1 MNSST
6 LVELLQSGAQKH
18 PDRASYIFLADGEL
32 EEASISYRELDRQ
45 ARSIASS
52 LQSQRLTGE
61 RVLLLYP
68 PGLEYISAFFG
79 CIYAGVIA
87 VPLASA
93 GIGRSERWLSTF
105 RSIIHNSEPLV
116 CLTTADYRIRLEKL
130 FGSARDLKS
139 IKYLTVEELNAHSAR
154 KWRRRVLSGQ
164 TVAYLQYT
172 SGSTSDPKGVMITHD
187 NVLHNLEDISRYIW
201 HPDSVLVSWLPH
213 YHDMGLISSIF
224 IPLFWEA
231 PSYLMPPASFIQ
243 QPSRWLR
250 AVSRYRAT
258 HITAPNFAY
267 DLSVAKF
274 NSEACPGLDLSSCHV
289 ATCGAEPI
297 RYATINRFGETFAPY
312 GFRREAFCP
321 AYGMAEAT
329 LMVSQTHKL
338 EPTVVCRV
346 LAHELE
352 SNRVVDADDDRD
364 GGREIVGCGHKAASV
379 ELAVV
384 NPESR
389 MRCAPDEIGEIW
401 VTGPSIGLG
410 YWNRPDETE
419 AIFKA
424 RIVETNDGP
433 FMRTGDLGFIRD
445 GELYITGRRKDLIIL
460 HGRNH
465 YPQDL
470 ELTAEQSHTALTPG
484 GGAAFT
490 VEFEGEERLVVV
502 HEIGRRFYKSDPT
515 DIFAAIRANL
525 AEHHQVQVQTVVLI
539 KSSSIPKTSS
549 GKIQRRLCREKFLA
563 GSLEVVAEDRPESG
577 AVKPAQSEP
586 RSARRGV
593 EFSLFY
599 FSSNEAEFT
608 DDKYRLFIEG
618 AKLADQRGFTAVW
631 TPERHF
637 HAFGGLFPNPS
648 VLCSA
653 LAMVTERIRLRA
665 GSVVLPLHHPIRVAE
680 EWSVVDNLSRGRVD
694 LAFARGWNPNDF
706 ALGPENYRNS
716 AEELFSRLE
725 TVRRLWRGETITVP
739 NGAGENTEIN
749 IYPLPSQPELPVWIT
764 CSGGRERFVEA
775 GACGANVLTALL
787 FQSIEEL
794 QEKLDAYRDSRAKHG
809 YDPATGKV
817 TLMLHTFVADELGFV
832 RDKVRGPFIEYLKSS
847 VKLWSNGSK
856 SLQDLSEE
864 ERGKLLDYAFERY
877 FQMSALF
884 GTPHSCLDKVHR
896 LKEIGVDEIACLIDF
911 GVDVDSVLASLH
923 SLDTLRRLSQGSV
936 TEETQPAA
944 ERQRG
949 LEDLRPAPEIDPP
962 TSHPPRSTT
971 LKAKEAIKLATD
983 EAEDEEL
990 LEWIRHHL
998 LERISA
1004 SLRIN
1009 RDQIPLDKSFNS
1021 LGIDSIKAVELM
1033 DALGRDFEVAISPTV
1048 LFEVPT
1054 VVELARYL
1062 VQHCGSDI
1070 RQHLRGRSVP
1080 RLPLPVEAA
1089 TLQAAGFAA
1098 VSDGRLRCSNGSDVR
1113 PGDIAVIGLA
1123 CRFPHAANPK
1133 AFWELL
1139 RNGRDAI
1146 EEVPPDHWDW
1156 RSYYD
1161 ENPEAGNKTYSRWG
1175 GFLEGIDRFD
1185 SAFFHISPR
1194 EARLIDP
1201 QQRLFLEVSWEALES
1216 AGYAA
1221 ESLAQKN
1228 VGVFVGCSNNT
1239 YYQRIAPAL
1248 TSADH
1253 SAGIGNQ
1260 NAIIANRVSFF
1271 LNLRGPSVLIDTLCS
1286 SSLVAIHQACQSL
1299 RLGECTM
1306 ALAGG
1311 VNLLL
1316 SPEYFVAMSRMKAHS
1331 PDGRCKAFDHRANGI
1346 AFGEGAGVVLLK
1358 PLSRALEDHDH
1369 IYSVIKGS
1377 AINHGGQANGLTA
1390 PNPRAQADLI
1400 AHALEAAG
1408 VSAESISY
1416 VEAHGT
1422 GTSLGDPI
1430 EIEGLTQAFRRYTD
1444 RNQFCAIGS
1453 VKTNIGHL
1461 EPAAGISGLVK
1472 VILSMQHRQ
1481 LPPSL
1486 HFERPNPIIPF
1497 VESPFKVN
1505 TELREWISEG
1515 PRRAGVSSFGMG
1527 GANAHLVLEEAPP
1540 LRPEVSEIER
1550 PLHLIT
1556 LSARTESAL
1565 GSLAG
1570 DYVDFLADRHQI
1582 SIADIGF
1589 TANTGRARF
1598 AHRLA
1603 VVADSPAGLR
1613 EQLSAFAAGGKAP
1626 HLFKGQVMGEQRR
1639 KIAFLFTGQGSQYI
1653 DMGRRLYQTQPT
1665 FRRVIEQCDEI
1676 LRSYLDQP
1684 LLSMLYPADGAA
1696 SPLLDQ
1702 TVYTQPAL
1710 FALEYALSE
1719 LWRSWGVTPDLVIGH
1734 SVGEYVAACVAR
1746 VFTLEEGLRLI
1757 AERGRLMQP
1766 SIPAGAPAE
1775 SPARIQGEMVA
1786 IFADEER
1793 VAAAL
1798 APFADRVSIAAV
1810 NGPRNIVI
1818 SGERQAVRKVVQL
1831 LETDGIATQEL
1842 KVSQAFH
1849 SPLMNPILG
1858 RFERLASQI
1867 SFRTPRIPLISN
1879 LTGQRLGAGEV
1890 PNAGYWSRH
1899 LRETVRF
1906 GAGIKAAAEQG
1917 AEIMLELGPHPSLIG
1932 MGKRCL
1938 PDLDII
1944 WLPSLK
1950 QGQDD
1955 WHVLLGSLGELF
1967 VQGIKVD
1974 WSGFDRDYRRRRIS
1988 LPTYPFERSSH
1999 WIQPSEQAVGLQIKE
2014 SSNGANHQIRQ
2025 SIPTQE
2031 ESGPALGK
2039 IIPLIGTRTTGAKN
2053 LTRRERILWTLRD
2066 MTARLLQT
2074 DLDQVDINASFLELG
2089 ADSLVLIN
2097 AIRDIQDSFGIK
2109 VSVRRFFEDL
2119 SNIGRLAGHIDEQ
2132 LPPDAILKGLADD
2145 LPDSDSANHEPPLSL
2160 TPSHQPDLSNG
2171 VGRNLEP
2178 PALSQV
2184 KSAVA
2189 EMGHLRSNGTGAV
2202 SSVEQIISQQI
2213 ETISQL
2219 SLIMSRQL
2227 EILAHHPLTS
2237 ASQPSANGI
2246 VTEPVRAVAAAGLPQ
2261 PAKIQPQPGA
2271 TNAASGQLSP
2281 GVKSYLEEFITRY
2294 TRRTQKSKQHAQQYR
2309 RRHAG
2314 RTGGVGM
2321 RPNLKE
2327 IYYPLIA
2334 RRSEGSKIWDIDGN
2348 RYIDVAMGF
2357 GVYLFG
2363 HAAPFIKE
2371 ALEGQLE
2378 QGIQIGAESVLA
2390 GEVAELIT
2398 ELTGT
2403 ERVAFS
2409 NSGTE
2414 AVMTALRL
2422 ARTATGRTKIAL
2434 FEGSYHGHSDWS
2446 LVRRAQTP
2454 EGGVRMAP
2462 LVPGVPQVIA
2472 DEIIVL
2478 DYADRRSLETIRAY
2492 AHELAAVLVEPV
2504 QSRRPDLQPGAFL
2517 QELRT
2522 LTEQHGITLI
2532 FDEMITGFR
2541 IHLGGAQAH
2550 FGIKADLVTYGKI
2563 VGGGM
2568 PLGVIAG
2575 KSRYMDAIDGGMW
2588 NYGDDSYPEAETTFF
2603 TGTFC
2608 KHPLAMA
2615 SARAVLRHLKEKGPD
2630 LQHQLNRRTSQ
2641 MAESLNLFFK
2651 NEGAPLYIEHFSSL
2665 FTFKPSTAH
2674 KTAAA
2679 ALVMDLWRSHLIE
2692 RNIYQ
2697 WEGPTCFLS
2706 TAHTDEDIDCLIG
2719 AVKDAIKA
2727 MQRGGLIGDSSVLPP
2742 GSGKRRAAEAT
2753 KPPALDTLPPIEPV
2767 PRDQYLPLS
2776 FAQQRLWFLHQ
2787 LHPDSAVYNVF
2798 VGFRLTGALN
2808 IAAVEQSINE
2818 IIARHEILRTIFPS
2832 IDGQPRQVIIP
2843 RVALSITLVDLSGC
2857 DEPTSQ
2863 AKIPELAGEMSSQPF
2878 DLTHGPLL
2886 RVVLLKLGEQEHI
2899 ALLTVHHIISD
2910 GWSMGIVFNELAA
2923 VYESFIGGGTSRLAP
2938 MAIGYADFAHWQR
2951 TWLTEEAL
2959 SDQLAYWK
2967 RHLAMATP
2975 QLDLPTDRPRPA
2987 VASHRGGTVRFALSR
3002 QLCESL
3008 KALSKRKGVTLYMAI
3023 LSAFK
3028 SLLYRY
3034 TNQTDLIVG
3043 CPVNNRNQA
3052 DVEGLI
3058 GFFINTLALRT
3069 HLSGNTTFNELLGR
3083 VRESALGGY
3092 TNQDLPFERLVEE
3105 LRPQRDA
3112 DRQPLFQVVF
3122 MLEKAQEEVDIAGL
3136 KLSQMWFDAR
3146 TAKFDLTMSVEES
3159 PNELVCLLEYSS
3171 DLFDSSTIKRMANH
3185 FQTLLESIVAH
3196 PERRLAELQILTD
3209 DEEHQVIHK
3218 WNAAPVE
3225 PGPGRCVH
3233 ELFEDQAAGTPEA
3246 VAIVCGGEQLTY
3258 SELNCRANRL
3268 AHYLRRLGV
3277 GPEITVAVYME
3288 RSLEMIVALLGVM
3301 KAGGAYLPLDPEY
3314 PKSRLMFMLA
3324 DSGSR
3329 VLLTQERLRESLPP
3343 GAAHILCVDSA
3354 WQSISRESEA
3364 LPAKSAWDA
3373 TENNLC
3379 YIIYTSGSTGDPKG
3393 VMINHGNVVRL
3404 FKATERSFGFNRND
3418 VWTLLHSYAFDFS
3431 VWEYLGALLY
3441 GGRLVIVP
3449 YWQSRSSRAF
3459 YQLLNSENVT
3469 VLNQTPSFFRH
3480 VIDEDRVQ
3488 DGPGCRSLR
3497 VVIFGG
3503 EALDFNSLRPW
3514 IERYGDRRPELVN
3527 MYGITETTVHVT
3539 YRPVKRADWE
3549 TGVSSIGAPL
3559 EDLQVYVLDEEMNP
3573 VPIGIK
3579 GEMYVGGAGV
3589 ARQYLGQ
3596 RELTGE
3602 RFVPDPFSRDAGR
3615 RLYRSGDLARR
3626 RDNGE
3631 LEYCGRKDQQVK
3643 VRGFRIELEEI
3654 KSALMR
3660 HSAVRDAAVMAR
3672 EDEPGDKRLVAYMVA
3687 GDRTEITSRE
3697 LRAYLQERLP
3707 EYMVPAA
3714 FVWLE
3719 RLPLTANGKIDR
3731 RALPKPEQTG
3741 TEREYESPGSAVEEI
3756 LAGIFADVLKVEQ
3769 VGREESFFELG
3780 GHSLMATQ
3788 VISRVNAVFELDL
3801 PLKTVFESPTVEG
3814 VAEQVERALGER
3826 RKPRTSE
3833 IRRAERTGRLP
3844 LSYAQQ
3850 RLWFLD
3856 QLDPGNAAYNM
3867 TGAVRLAGPLDVM
3880 ALQRSLSEIV
3890 RRHEVLRTSFVSE
3903 DGEPR
3908 QVISEKWELDLP
3920 VKNLYYLPE
3929 EERMKSARSI
3939 AGQEAQRGF
3948 DLSRGPLLRAELLRV
3963 GAQEHLLVV
3972 NMHHIVSDG
3981 WSIDVLLRELAA
3993 LYEAYSRGGESPLE
4007 ELELQYADFAVWQRE
4022 WLQGDVLEEQLRY
4035 WREQLYGLETLNL
4048 PTDCSRPAVASFR
4061 GSTVP
4066 ISISAEV
4073 ASRLA
4078 ELSRQEGVTIFM
4090 TLLAAL
4096 KVLLN
4101 QYTGQ
4106 EDLAVGT
4113 NIANRNRAEL
4123 EGIIGFFVNNLVL
4136 RTDLSGDPTFR
4147 ELLSRVRRV
4156 SLNAYA
4162 YQDLPFE
4169 KLVEALQSE
4178 RDLSQTPL
4186 FQIALVWQDLSAAPW
4201 ESAGLSFEIMEID
4214 SRVSKFDLTF
4224 FIGETDQGL
4233 TGSIEYNLDLF
4244 DAATIEEMR
4253 DRFQTLLAAVA
4264 DAPGSPISSYS
4275 RALQGQHNELISD
4288 FIQSLDAL

>member
-1 MNSST
+1 MNPST
-6 LVELLQSGAQKH
+6 LVELLQSRALNQ

-32 EEASISYRELDRQ
+32 EEASIGYRELDRQ

-52 LQSQRLTGE
+52 LQSLRLTVTGE

-68 PGLEYISAFFG
+68 PGLEYISALFG
-79 CIYAGVIA
+79 CLYAGVIA

-93 GIGRSERWLSTF
+93 GTGRSERWLSIF
-105 RSIIHNSEPLV
+105 RSVIHNSEPLA
-116 CLTTADYRIRLEKL
+116 CLTTADYKIKLEKM
-130 FGSARDLKS
+130 FGSAPDLKS
-139 IKYLTVEELNAHSAR
+139 IKYLTAEELNAHSAR
-154 KWRRRVLSGQ
+154 EWRPQALNGQ
-164 TVAYLQYT
+164 TIAYLQYT
-172 SGSTSDPKGVMITHD
+172 SGSTSDPRGVIITHD
-187 NVLHNLEDISRYIW
+187 NVLHNIEDITRYVG
-201 HPDSVLVSWLPH
+201 HPDSILVSWLPH
-213 YHDMGLISSIF
+213 YHDMGLISGIF
-224 IPLFWEA
+224 VPMFWEA

-250 AVSRYRAT
+250 AISRYRAT

-267 DLSVAKF
+267 DFSVAKF
-274 NSEACPGLDLSSCHV
+274 NPETCPGLDLSSCQV
-289 ATCGAEPI
+289 ATSGAEPI
-297 RYATINRFGETFAPY
+297 RYATIDRFCETFAPY
-312 GFRREAFCP
+312 RFKREAFCP
-321 AYGMAEAT
+321 SYGLAEAT

-338 EPTVVCRV
+338 KHTIVCRV
-346 LAHELE
+346 LARELK
-352 SNRVVDADDDRD
+352 SNRVIETDDDRD
-364 GGREIVGCGHKAASV
+364 GVREIVGCGHQAASV

-401 VTGPSIGLG
+401 VAGPSIAPG
-410 YWNRPDETE
+410 YWNQPDETE

-424 RIVETNDGP
+424 RIADTDEGP

-445 GELYITGRRKDLIIL
+445 GELYITGRHKDLIIL

-470 ELTAEQSHTALTPG
+470 ELTAEQSQAALTPA

-502 HEIGRRFYKSDPT
+502 HEIGRRFYTSDHK

-525 AEHHQVQVQTVVLI
+525 AEHHQAQVHTVVLI
-539 KSSSIPKTSS
+539 KSGSIPKTSS
-549 GKIQRRLCREKFLA
+549 GKIQRRLCREKFL
-563 GSLEVVAEDRPESG
+563 GGNLEVIAENRPESG
-577 AVKPAQSEP
+577 AVKPAPGSRP
-586 RSARRGV
+586 RHSAPLKANV
-593 EFSLFY
+593 
-599 FSSNEAEFT
+599 AM
-608 DDKYRLFIEG
+608 RL
-618 AKLADQRGFTAVW
+618 A
-631 TPERHF
+631 
-637 HAFGGLFPNPS
+637 
-648 VLCSA
+648 
-653 LAMVTERIRLRA
+653 
-665 GSVVLPLHHPIRVAE
+665 
-680 EWSVVDNLSRGRVD
+680 
-694 LAFARGWNPNDF
+694 ND
-706 ALGPENYRNS
+706 
-716 AEELFSRLE
+716 
-725 TVRRLWRGETITVP
+725 
-739 NGAGENTEIN
+739 
-749 IYPLPSQPELPVWIT
+749 
-764 CSGGRERFVEA
+764 EA
-775 GACGANVLTALL
+775 G
-787 FQSIEEL
+787 
-794 QEKLDAYRDSRAKHG
+794 
-809 YDPATGKV
+809 
-817 TLMLHTFVADELGFV
+817 
-832 RDKVRGPFIEYLKSS
+832 
-847 VKLWSNGSK
+847 
-856 SLQDLSEE
+856 
-864 ERGKLLDYAFERY
+864 
-877 FQMSALF
+877 
-884 GTPHSCLDKVHR
+884 
-896 LKEIGVDEIACLIDF
+896 
-911 GVDVDSVLASLH
+911 
-923 SLDTLRRLSQGSV
+923 
-936 TEETQPAA
+936 
-944 ERQRG
+944 
-949 LEDLRPAPEIDPP
+949 
-962 TSHPPRSTT
+962 
-971 LKAKEAIKLATD
+971 
-983 EAEDEEL
+983 DEEL
-990 LEWIRHHL
+990 SELIRHHL
-998 LERISA
+998 LDRISA
-1004 SLRIN
+1004 SLRIS

-1021 LGIDSIKAVELM
+1021 LGVDSIKAVELM

-1048 LFEVPT
+1048 FFEAPT

-1062 VQHCGSDI
+1062 VQQCGSDI
-1070 RQHLRGRSVP
+1070 RRHLRGRSVP
-1080 RLPLPVEAA
+1080 RSPLPAEAA
-1089 TLQAAGFAA
+1089 IPPVAGFAA
-1098 VSDGRLRCSNGSDVR
+1098 VSDGRHLCSSGSYVR

-1123 CRFPHAANPK
+1123 CRFPQAANPK

-1146 EEVPPDHWDW
+1146 EEVPRDHWDW

-1175 GFLEGIDRFD
+1175 GFLEGIDGFD

-1194 EARLIDP
+1194 EARLTDP

-1248 TSADH
+1248 TSVDH
-1253 SAGIGNQ
+1253 GAGIGNQ

-1286 SSLVAIHQACQSL
+1286 SSLVAVHQACQSL
-1299 RLGECTM
+1299 RLGECAM

-1346 AFGEGAGVVLLK
+1346 ASGEGAGAVLLK
-1358 PLSRALEDHDH
+1358 PLSRALEDRDQ
-1369 IYSVIKGS
+1369 IYAVIKGS
-1377 AINHGGQANGLTA
+1377 AINHGGQSNGLTA

-1400 AHALEAAG
+1400 AHALDVAG

-1416 VEAHGT
+1416 IEAHGT

-1444 RNQFCAIGS
+1444 RNQFCAVGS

-1461 EPAAGISGLVK
+1461 EPAAGVSGLIK

-1486 HFERPNPIIPF
+1486 HFESPNPIIPF
-1497 VESPFKVN
+1497 AESPFKVN

-1527 GANAHLVLEEAPP
+1527 GANAHVVLEEAPTP
-1540 LRPEVSEIER
+1540 RPEVSEIER

-1570 DYVDFLADRHQI
+1570 EYVDFLADSHRI

-1589 TANTGRARF
+1589 TANTGRTRF

-1603 VVADSPAGLR
+1603 VVADSAAELR
-1613 EQLSAFAAGGKAP
+1613 EQLTAFAAGRKAP
-1626 HLFKGQVMGEQRR
+1626 HLFEGQAQGEQRR
-1639 KIAFLFTGQGSQYI
+1639 RIAFLFTGQGSQYI
-1653 DMGRRLYQTQPT
+1653 GMGRQLYQTQPT
-1665 FRRVIEQCDEI
+1665 FRRVIEQCDQI

-1684 LLSMLYPADGAA
+1684 LLSALYPANDAA
-1696 SPLLDQ
+1696 SSLLDQ
-1702 TVYTQPAL
+1702 TAYTQPAL

-1719 LWRSWGVTPDLVIGH
+1719 LWRSWGIKPDLVIGH
-1734 SVGEYVAACVAR
+1734 SVGEYVAACVAG
-1746 VFTLEEGLRLI
+1746 VFTLEDGLRLI
-1757 AERGRLMQP
+1757 AERGRLMQS
-1766 SIPAGAPAE
+1766 SISAG
-1775 SPARIQGEMVA
+1775 IQGEMVA
-1786 IFADEER
+1786 VFTNEER

-1798 APFADRVSIAAV
+1798 APFSDRVSMAAV
-1810 NGPRNIVI
+1810 NGPQNIVV
-1818 SGERQAVRKVVQL
+1818 SGERDAVRKVAQL
-1831 LETDGIATQEL
+1831 LENDGIATQEL
-1842 KVSQAFH
+1842 KVSHAFH

-1858 RFERLASQI
+1858 RFEQLASQI

-1879 LTGQRLGAGEV
+1879 LTGQRLGVGAV
-1890 PNAGYWSRH
+1890 PDAGYWSRH

-1906 GAGIKAAAEQG
+1906 GAGIKAAADQG

-1932 MGKRCL
+1932 MGKRRL
-1938 PDLDII
+1938 PDLDLA
-1944 WLPSLK
+1944 WAPSLNR
-1950 QGQDD
+1950 GQDD
-1955 WHVLLGSLGELF
+1955 WRVLLGSLGELYA
-1967 VQGIKVD
+1967 QGIKVD
-1974 WSGFDRDYRRRRIS
+1974 WSGFDQDYRRRRIS

-1999 WIQPSEQAVGLQIKE
+1999 WIQSYE
-2014 SSNGANHQIRQ
+2014 NGAGMQVREYSNVTNHQIRQ
-2025 SIPTQE
+2025 SDPKQD
-2031 ESGPALGK
+2031 ESAPALQK
-2039 IIPLIGTRTTGAKN
+2039 ITPLIETRNTKAKYS
-2053 LTRRERILWTLRD
+2053 TRRERILWTLRAL
-2066 MTARLLQT
+2066 TARLLQT
-2074 DLDQVDINASFLELG
+2074 DPEQVDINTSFLELG
-2089 ADSLVLIN
+2089 ADSLVLVN

-2109 VSVRRFFEDL
+2109 ISVRGFFEDL
-2119 SNIGRLAGHIDEQ
+2119 SNIGKLASHIDEQ
-2132 LPPDAILKGLADD
+2132 LPPDAILKGLAED
-2145 LPDSDSANHEPPLSL
+2145 LQDSDSPNHKPPLPL
-2160 TPSHQPDLSNG
+2160 TTSHRPGLSNG
-2171 VGRNLEP
+2171 QARHLD
-2178 PALSQV
+2178 PAASPQV

-2189 EMGHLRSNGTGAV
+2189 EMEHLRSNGTGAA
-2202 SSVEQIISQQI
+2202 SSVEQIISQQL

-2227 EILAHHPLTS
+2227 EVLAHHQLTP
-2237 ASQPSANGI
+2237 APQPSVHVTA
-2246 VTEPVRAVAAAGLPQ
+2246 TEPVRAITAAGPSQ
-2261 PAKIQPQPGA
+2261 PSKIQSQPVE
-2271 TNAASGQLSP
+2271 TNEASGQLGP
-2281 GVKSYLEEFITRY
+2281 RVKSYLEEFITRY
-2294 TRRTQKSKQHAQQYR
+2294 TRQTQKSKQHAQQYR
-2309 RRHAG
+2309 RRHAS

-2321 RPNLKE
+2321 RPDLKE

-2334 RRSEGSKIWDIDGN
+2334 QRSQGSKIWDIDGN
-2348 RYIDVAMGF
+2348 QYIDVAMGF
-2357 GVYLFG
+2357 GVNLFG

-2378 QGIQIGAESVLA
+2378 GGIQIGAESGLT

-2398 ELTGT
+2398 ELTGA
-2403 ERVAFS
+2403 ERVAFC

-2422 ARTATGRTKIAL
+2422 ARTGARRTKIAF

-2446 LVRRAQTP
+2446 LVRRARTP
-2454 EGGVRMAP
+2454 EGGTRMAP
-2462 LVPGVPQVIA
+2462 LVPGVPQAIA
-2472 DEIIVL
+2472 DEMIVL
-2478 DYADRRSLETIRAY
+2478 DYADGRSLEIIRAH

-2504 QSRRPDLQPGAFL
+2504 QSRRPDLQPGVFL
-2517 QELRT
+2517 RELRT
-2522 LTEQHGITLI
+2522 LTEQHGIVLI

-2541 IHLGGAQAH
+2541 IHPGGAQAY
-2550 FGIKADLVTYGKI
+2550 FGVKADLVTYGKI
-2563 VGGGM
+2563 LGGGM
-2568 PLGVIAG
+2568 PLGAIAG

-2615 SARAVLRHLKEKGPD
+2615 AARAVLRHLKETGPD
-2630 LQHQLNRRTSQ
+2630 LQLQLNRRTSR
-2641 MAESLNLFFK
+2641 MVDSLNLFFK
-2651 NEGAPLYIEHFSSL
+2651 EEDAPLYVEHFGSL
-2665 FTFKPSTAH
+2665 FIFKPSAAH
-2674 KTAAA
+2674 KTPAA

-2719 AVKDAIKA
+2719 AVKDAIKT
-2727 MQRGGLIGDSSVLPP
+2727 MQRGGLIGHSSALPTGP
-2742 GSGKRRAAEAT
+2742 GKRREAEAR
-2753 KPPALDTLPPIEPV
+2753 KRPDLGSPPPIEPA
-2767 PRDQYLPLS
+2767 PREKDLPLS
-2776 FAQQRLWFLHQ
+2776 FAQQRLWFHNQ
-2787 LHPDSAVYNVF
+2787 LHPDSPVYNIF
-2798 VGFRLTGALN
+2798 VGFRLTGSLN
-2808 IAAVEQSINE
+2808 IAALEQSINE
-2818 IIARHEILRTIFPS
+2818 IIARHEALRTIFPS
-2832 IDGQPRQVIIP
+2832 VDGKPRQIIIP
-2843 RVALSITLVDLSGC
+2843 AVALSVAIVDLSEC
-2857 DEPTSQ
+2857 DGPTRQ
-2863 AKIPELAGEMSSQPF
+2863 AKMRELAEEKSSQPF
-2878 DLTHGPLL
+2878 NLTHGPLL
-2886 RVVLLKLGEQEHI
+2886 RVVLLKLAEQEHV

-2910 GWSMGIVFNELAA
+2910 GWSMGIVFNELASL
-2923 VYESFIGGGTSRLAP
+2923 YEAFIGGGTSRLAP
-2938 MAIGYADFAHWQR
+2938 MAIGYADYAHWQR
-2951 TWLTEEAL
+2951 AWLTEEAL

-2967 RHLAMATP
+2967 RHLSMAAP
-2975 QLDLPTDRPRPA
+2975 LLELPTDRPRPA
-2987 VASHRGGTVRFALSR
+2987 VASHRGGAERFALSR

-3008 KALSKRKGVTLYMAI
+3008 KAFSKRKGVTLYMA
-3023 LSAFK
+3023 LLAAFK

-3034 TNQTDLIVG
+3034 TDQTDLAVG
-3043 CPVNNRNQA
+3043 CPINNRNQA
-3052 DVEGLI
+3052 GVEGLI
-3058 GFFINTLALRT
+3058 GFFINTLVLRT
-3069 HLSGNTTFNELLGR
+3069 DLSGNPTFNELLER

-3112 DRQPLFQVVF
+3112 GWQPLFQVVF
-3122 MLEKAQEEVDIAGL
+3122 MLEKASEEFDIAGL
-3136 KLSQMWFDAR
+3136 RLSPMWFDTR

-3159 PNELVCLLEYSS
+3159 PNELVCLLEYSR
-3171 DLFDSSTIKRMANH
+3171 DLFDSPTIRRMANH
-3185 FQTLLESIVAH
+3185 FQTLLGSIVGR

-3209 DEEHQVIHK
+3209 DEEHQVTYG

-3225 PGPGRCVH
+3225 SEAGRCVH
-3233 ELFEDQAAGTPEA
+3233 ELFEDQATWAPEA
-3246 VAIVCGGEQLTY
+3246 VAVVCGGEQLTY
-3258 SELNCRANRL
+3258 SELNSRANRL
-3268 AHYLRRLGV
+3268 GRHLRRLGV
-3277 GPEITVAVYME
+3277 GPEIIVAVYME
-3288 RSLEMIVALLGVM
+3288 RSLEMIVALLGIM

-3324 DSGSR
+3324 DAGSR

-3343 GAAHILCVDSA
+3343 GSAHILCVDSE

-3364 LPAKSAWDA
+3364 LLAKSAGGS

-3379 YIIYTSGSTGDPKG
+3379 YVIYTSGSTGDPKG
-3393 VMINHGNVVRL
+3393 AMINHGNVARL
-3404 FKATERSFGFNRND
+3404 FKTTERSFGFNRDD

-3449 YWQSRSSRAF
+3449 HWQSRSSQAF

-3488 DGPGCRSLR
+3488 DGHGCRSLR

-3503 EALDFNSLRPW
+3503 EALDFNGLRPW
-3514 IERYGDRRPELVN
+3514 VERYGDRRPELVN

-3539 YRPVKRADWE
+3539 YRPVKGADLE
-3549 TGVSSIGAPL
+3549 TSVNSIGAPL
-3559 EDLQVYVLDEEMNP
+3559 EDLQVYVLDERMNP
-3573 VPIGIK
+3573 VPIGVK

-3589 ARQYLGQ
+3589 ARQYLG
-3596 RELTGE
+3596 RAELTGE
-3602 RFVPDPFSRDAGR
+3602 RFVPDPFSREEGR

-3626 RDNGE
+3626 RNNGE

-3643 VRGFRIELEEI
+3643 VRGFRIELGEI
-3654 KSALMR
+3654 ESALMR
-3660 HSAVRDAAVMAR
+3660 HGAVKDAVVMAR
-3672 EDEPGDKRLVAYMVA
+3672 EDEPGDKRLVAYVVA
-3687 GDRTEITSRE
+3687 VDQQEMTGGE

-3707 EYMVPAA
+3707 EYMAPAA
-3714 FVWLE
+3714 FVWLD
-3719 RLPLTANGKIDR
+3719 RMPLTANGKIDR

-3741 TEREYESPGSAVEEI
+3741 RGREYESPRSAVEEI
-3756 LAGIFADVLKVEQ
+3756 LAGIFADVLKVAQ
-3769 VGREESFFELG
+3769 VGKGESFFELG

-3788 VISRVNAVFELDL
+3788 VISRVNAVFEIDL
-3801 PLKTVFESPTVEG
+3801 PLKTVFESPTAEG
-3814 VAEQVERALGER
+3814 VAEQVEMALGER

-3833 IRRAERTGRLP
+3833 IRRTERAGRLP

-3850 RLWFLD
+3850 RLWLVD
-3856 QLDPGNAAYNM
+3856 QLELGNAAYNM

-3890 RRHEVLRTSFVSE
+3890 RRHEVLRASFVSE

-3920 VKNLYYLPE
+3920 VKDLCHLPV
-3929 EERMKSARSI
+3929 EERMNSARSI
-3939 AGQEAQRGF
+3939 AGEEAQRGF

-3963 GAQEHLLVV
+3963 GAQDHVLVV

-3981 WSIDVLLRELAA
+3981 RSIGVLLRELTA
-3993 LYEAYSRGGESPLE
+3993 LYEAYSRGRESPLK

-4035 WREQLYGLETLNL
+4035 WREQLDGLETLNL
-4048 PTDCSRPAVASFR
+4048 PTDYPRPAAPSYR
-4061 GSTVP
+4061 GSVVP

-4078 ELSRQEGVTIFM
+4078 VLSRQEGVTIFM

-4106 EDLAVGT
+4106 EDLAVGV

-4156 SLNAYA
+4156 SLNAYSH
-4162 YQDLPFE
+4162 QDLPFE
-4169 KLVEALQSE
+4169 KLVEALQSQ

-4186 FQIALVWQDLSAAPW
+4186 FQTALVWQDLSAAPL

-4214 SRVSKFDLTF
+4214 SKVSKFDLTF
-4224 FIGETDQGL
+4224 FIGETDRGL
-4233 TGSIEYNLDLF
+4233 TGAIEYNLDLF

-4264 DAPGSPISSYS
+4264 GSPGSPISSYS
-4275 RALQGQHNELISD
+4275 LALQGRHDELISD
-4288 FIQSLDAL
+4288 FIQSFDTL

>member
-1 MNSST
+1 MNHST
-6 LVELLQSGAQKH
+6 LVELLRSRARKQ

-32 EEASISYRELDRQ
+32 EEDSISYRELDRR

-52 LQSQRLTGE
+52 LQSLRLTGE

-68 PGLEYISAFFG
+68 PGLEFITAFFG

-93 GIGRSERWLSTF
+93 GIGRSERWLSAF
-105 RSIIHNSEPLV
+105 RSIIHSSKPPV
-116 CLTTADYRIRLEKL
+116 CLTTADYKIRLEKL
-130 FGSARDLKS
+130 FGSAPDLKA
-139 IKYLTVEELNAHSAR
+139 IKYLTVEELSAHSAR
-154 KWRRRVLSGQ
+154 KWRPQALNGQ
-164 TVAYLQYT
+164 TIAYLQYT
-172 SGSTSDPKGVMITHD
+172 SGSTSDPKGVMITHE
-187 NVLHNLEDISRYIW
+187 NVLRNIGDISRHVG

-213 YHDMGLISSIF
+213 YHDMGLLSGIF
-224 IPLFWEA
+224 IPLSWGA

-250 AVSRYRAT
+250 AISRYRVT

-274 NSEACPGLDLSSCHV
+274 NPEDCPGLDLSSCQV
-289 ATCGAEPI
+289 AISGAEPI
-297 RYATINRFGETFAPY
+297 RYATIDRFCETFAPY
-312 GFRREAFCP
+312 GFRREVFCP
-321 AYGMAEAT
+321 SYGLAEAT
-329 LMVSQTHKL
+329 LMVSQTEKL
-338 EPTVVCRV
+338 KHTVVCRV
-346 LAHELE
+346 LARELE
-352 SNRVVDADDDRD
+352 NNRVVEADGDHD
-364 GGREIVGCGHKAASV
+364 GVREIVGCGHKAASV

-389 MRCAPDEIGEIW
+389 MRCAPDEVGEIW
-401 VTGPSIGLG
+401 VAGPSIALG

-424 RIVETNDGP
+424 RIADTDEGP

-445 GELYITGRRKDLIIL
+445 GELYITGRHKDLIIL
-460 HGRNH
+460 NGRNH

-470 ELTAEQSHTALTPG
+470 ELTAGQGHAALISA

-490 VEFEGEERLVVV
+490 VEFEGEEGLVVV
-502 HEIGRRFYKSDPT
+502 HEIGRRFYKLDPK
-515 DIFAAIRANL
+515 DIFAAIRANI
-525 AEHHQVQVQTVVLI
+525 AEHHQAQVHTAVLI
-539 KSSSIPKTSS
+539 KSGSIPKTSS
-549 GKIQRRLCREKFLA
+549 GKIQRRLCREKFLG

-577 AVKPAQSEP
+577 AVKPAQ
-586 RSARRGV
+586 
-593 EFSLFY
+593 
-599 FSSNEAEFT
+599 
-608 DDKYRLFIEG
+608 
-618 AKLADQRGFTAVW
+618 
-631 TPERHF
+631 
-637 HAFGGLFPNPS
+637 
-648 VLCSA
+648 
-653 LAMVTERIRLRA
+653 
-665 GSVVLPLHHPIRVAE
+665 
-680 EWSVVDNLSRGRVD
+680 
-694 LAFARGWNPNDF
+694 
-706 ALGPENYRNS
+706 
-716 AEELFSRLE
+716 LE
-725 TVRRLWRGETITVP
+725 
-739 NGAGENTEIN
+739 
-749 IYPLPSQPELPVWIT
+749 
-764 CSGGRERFVEA
+764 
-775 GACGANVLTALL
+775 
-787 FQSIEEL
+787 
-794 QEKLDAYRDSRAKHG
+794 
-809 YDPATGKV
+809 
-817 TLMLHTFVADELGFV
+817 
-832 RDKVRGPFIEYLKSS
+832 
-847 VKLWSNGSK
+847 
-856 SLQDLSEE
+856 
-864 ERGKLLDYAFERY
+864 
-877 FQMSALF
+877 
-884 GTPHSCLDKVHR
+884 
-896 LKEIGVDEIACLIDF
+896 
-911 GVDVDSVLASLH
+911 SLH

-936 TEETQPAA
+936 GEGAQPAT
-944 ERQRG
+944 EKLRD
-949 LEDLRPAPEIDPP
+949 LEDFRSAPAVEPPVISIDNQIAPPGSRPQHSA
-962 TSHPPRSTT
+962 S
-971 LKAKEAIKLATD
+971 LKANVAMSLADD

-990 LEWIRHHL
+990 LELIRHHL

-1004 SLRIN
+1004 SLRIS

-1021 LGIDSIKAVELM
+1021 LGVDSIKAVELM

-1048 LFEVPT
+1048 LFEAPT

-1080 RLPLPVEAA
+1080 RSPLPAEAA
-1089 TLQAAGFAA
+1089 TLPAAGFAA
-1098 VSDGRLRCSNGSDVR
+1098 VSDGRPLCSNGSYVR

-1123 CRFPHAANPK
+1123 CRFPQAANPK

-1146 EEVPPDHWDW
+1146 EEVPRDHWDW

-1175 GFLEGIDRFD
+1175 GFLEGIDGFD

-1253 SAGIGNQ
+1253 SVGVGNQ

-1286 SSLVAIHQACQSL
+1286 SSLVAVHQACQSL
-1299 RLGECTM
+1299 RLGECAM

-1346 AFGEGAGVVLLK
+1346 ASGEGAGAVLLK
-1358 PLSRALEDHDH
+1358 PLSRALEDRDQ
-1369 IYSVIKGS
+1369 IYAVIKGS

-1390 PNPRAQADLI
+1390 PNPRAQADLV
-1400 AHALEAAG
+1400 AHALDVAG

-1444 RNQFCAIGS
+1444 RNQFCAVGS

-1461 EPAAGISGLVK
+1461 EPAAGVSGLIK

-1497 VESPFKVN
+1497 AESPFKVN

-1527 GANAHLVLEEAPP
+1527 GANAHVVLEEAAAP
-1540 LRPEVSEIER
+1540 RPELSEIER

-1570 DYVDFLADRHQI
+1570 EYVDFLADNHRI

-1589 TANTGRARF
+1589 TANTGRSSF

-1603 VVADSPAGLR
+1603 VVADSPTELR
-1613 EQLSAFAAGGKAP
+1613 EHLSAFAAGRKAP
-1626 HLFKGQVMGEQRR
+1626 RLFKGQAQGEERR

-1653 DMGRRLYQTQPT
+1653 GMGRQLYQTQPT
-1665 FRRVIEQCDEI
+1665 FRRVIGQCDQI

-1684 LLSMLYPADGAA
+1684 LLSALYPADDAA
-1696 SPLLDQ
+1696 SSLLDQ
-1702 TVYTQPAL
+1702 TAYTQPAL

-1719 LWRSWGVTPDLVIGH
+1719 LWRSWGVKPDLVIGH
-1734 SVGEYVAACVAR
+1734 SVGEYVAACVAG

-1757 AERGRLMQP
+1757 AGRGRLMQA
-1766 SIPAGAPAE
+1766 SISAG
-1775 SPARIQGEMVA
+1775 IQGEMVA
-1786 IFADEER
+1786 VFTNEER

-1798 APFADRVSIAAV
+1798 APFSDRVSMAAV
-1810 NGPRNIVI
+1810 NGPQNIVV
-1818 SGERQAVRKVVQL
+1818 SGERDAVRKVAQL
-1831 LETDGIATQEL
+1831 LENDGIATQEL
-1842 KVSQAFH
+1842 KVSHAFH

-1858 RFERLASQI
+1858 RFEQLAGQV

-1879 LTGQRLGAGEV
+1879 LTGQRLGAGAV
-1890 PNAGYWSRH
+1890 PDAGYWSRH

-1906 GAGIKAAAEQG
+1906 GAGIKAAADQG

-1932 MGKRCL
+1932 MGKRRL
-1938 PDLDII
+1938 PDLNLT
-1944 WLPSLK
+1944 WSPSLNR
-1950 QGQDD
+1950 GQDD
-1955 WHVLLGSLGELF
+1955 WRVLLGSLGELYA
-1967 VQGIKVD
+1967 QGIKVD

-1999 WIQPSEQAVGLQIKE
+1999 WIQSYE
-2014 SSNGANHQIRQ
+2014 NGAGMQIREYSNVTNHQIRQ
-2025 SIPTQE
+2025 SDTKHD
-2031 ESGPALGK
+2031 ESGPALQEVT
-2039 IIPLIGTRTTGAKN
+2039 PLIETRNTKAKN
-2053 LTRRERILWTLRD
+2053 PTRRERILWTLRTL
-2066 MTARLLQT
+2066 TARLLQT
-2074 DLDQVDINASFLELG
+2074 DPEQVDINTSFLELG
-2089 ADSLVLIN
+2089 ADSLLLVN
-2097 AIRDIQDSFGIK
+2097 AIRNIQDSFGIK
-2109 VSVRRFFEDL
+2109 ISVRGFFEDL
-2119 SNIGRLAGHIDEQ
+2119 SNIGKLASHIDEQ
-2132 LPPDAILKGLADD
+2132 LPPDAILKGLAEDIQ
-2145 LPDSDSANHEPPLSL
+2145 DSDSANHEPPPPL
-2160 TPSHQPDLSNG
+2160 TPSHQPALSNG
-2171 VGRNLEP
+2171 HATHLEP
-2178 PALSQV
+2178 AASPQV

-2189 EMGHLRSNGTGAV
+2189 EMEHLRSNGTGAA
-2202 SSVEQIISQQI
+2202 SSVERIISQQL
-2213 ETISQL
+2213 E
-2219 SLIMSRQL
+2219 IMSRQL
-2227 EILAHHPLTS
+2227 DVLAHHQLTP
-2237 ASQPSANGI
+2237 APQPSVNGTA
-2246 VTEPVRAVAAAGLPQ
+2246 TEPVRAVTAAGPPQ
-2261 PAKIQPQPGA
+2261 PSKIQSPPVK
-2271 TNAASGQLSP
+2271 TNEASGQLGP
-2281 GVKSYLEEFITRY
+2281 RVKSYLEEFITRY
-2294 TRRTQKSKQHAQQYR
+2294 TRQTQKSKQHAQQYR
-2309 RRHAG
+2309 RRHAS

-2321 RPNLKE
+2321 RPDLKE

-2334 RRSEGSKIWDIDGN
+2334 QRSQGSKIWDIDGN
-2348 RYIDVAMGF
+2348 QYIDVAMGF
-2357 GVYLFG
+2357 GVNLFG

-2378 QGIQIGAESVLA
+2378 RGIQIGAESGLT

-2398 ELTGT
+2398 ELTGA
-2403 ERVAFS
+2403 ERVAFC

-2414 AVMTALRL
+2414 AVMTALRV
-2422 ARTATGRTKIAL
+2422 ARTATGRTKIAF

-2446 LVRRAQTP
+2446 LVRRAQTL
-2454 EGGVRMAP
+2454 EGVRMAP
-2462 LVPGVPQVIA
+2462 LVPGVPQAIA
-2472 DEIIVL
+2472 DEMIVL
-2478 DYADRRSLETIRAY
+2478 DYADRRSLEIIRAH

-2504 QSRRPDLQPGAFL
+2504 QSRRPDLQPGDFL
-2517 QELRT
+2517 RELRT

-2541 IHLGGAQAH
+2541 IHPGGAQAR
-2550 FGIKADLVTYGKI
+2550 FGVKADLVTYGKI
-2563 VGGGM
+2563 LGGGM

-2615 SARAVLRHLKEKGPD
+2615 AARAVLRHLKEKGPD
-2630 LQHQLNRRTSQ
+2630 LQHQLNRRTSR
-2641 MAESLNLFFK
+2641 MVDSLNLFFK
-2651 NEGAPLYIEHFSSL
+2651 EEDAPLYVEHFGSL
-2665 FTFKPSTAH
+2665 FIFKPSAAH

-2719 AVKDAIKA
+2719 AVKDAIKT
-2727 MQRGGLIGDSSVLPP
+2727 MRRGGLIGDSSALPAGP
-2742 GSGKRRAAEAT
+2742 GKSREAEAR
-2753 KPPALDTLPPIEPV
+2753 KRPDLDSPPPIEPA
-2767 PRDQYLPLS
+2767 PRDQDLPLS
-2776 FAQQRLWFLHQ
+2776 FAQQRLWFHNQ
-2787 LHPDSAVYNVF
+2787 LHPDSPVYNIF

-2808 IAAVEQSINE
+2808 IAALEQSINE
-2818 IIARHEILRTIFPS
+2818 IIARHEVLRTIFPS
-2832 IDGQPRQVIIP
+2832 VDGQPRQVIIP
-2843 RVALSITLVDLSGC
+2843 AVALSVTIVDLSEC
-2857 DEPTSQ
+2857 DEPTRQ
-2863 AKIPELAGEMSSQPF
+2863 AKTRELAEEKSSQSF

-2886 RVVLLKLGEQEHI
+2886 RVVLLKLDEQEHV

-2923 VYESFIGGGTSRLAP
+2923 LYEAFIGGETSRLAP

-2951 TWLTEEAL
+2951 AWLTEEAL
-2959 SDQLAYWK
+2959 SGQLAYWK
-2967 RHLAMATP
+2967 RHLAMAAP
-2975 QLDLPTDRPRPA
+2975 LLELPTDRPRPA
-2987 VASHRGGTVRFALSR
+2987 VASHRGGAERFALSR

-3008 KALSKRKGVTLYMAI
+3008 KTLSKRKGVTLYMA
-3023 LSAFK
+3023 LLAAFK

-3034 TNQTDLIVG
+3034 TNQTDLVVG
-3043 CPVNNRNQA
+3043 CPINNRNQA
-3052 DVEGLI
+3052 EVEGLI
-3058 GFFINTLALRT
+3058 GFFINTLVLRT
-3069 HLSGNTTFNELLGR
+3069 DLSGNPTFNELLER
-3083 VRESALGGY
+3083 VRETALGGY
-3092 TNQDLPFERLVEE
+3092 INQDLPFERLVEE

-3112 DRQPLFQVVF
+3112 GWQPLFQVVF
-3122 MLEKAQEEVDIAGL
+3122 MLEKASEEFDIAEL
-3136 KLSQMWFDAR
+3136 KLSPMWFDTR

-3159 PNELVCLLEYSS
+3159 PNELVCLLEYSR
-3171 DLFDSSTIKRMANH
+3171 DLFDSPTIRRMANH
-3185 FQTLLESIVAH
+3185 FQTLLGSIVGR
-3196 PERRLAELQILTD
+3196 PERRLAELRILTD
-3209 DEEHQVIHK
+3209 DEERQVTYG

-3225 PGPGRCVH
+3225 SGAGRCVH
-3233 ELFEDQAAGTPEA
+3233 ELFEDQATGAPEA
-3246 VAIVCGGEQLTY
+3246 VAIVCGGEHLTY
-3258 SELNCRANRL
+3258 SELNSRANRL
-3268 AHYLRRLGV
+3268 GRRLRRLGV
-3277 GPEITVAVYME
+3277 GPEIIVAVYME

-3324 DSGSR
+3324 DAGSR

-3343 GAAHILCVDSA
+3343 GSAHILCVDSE

-3364 LPAKSAWDA
+3364 LPAKSAGDA

-3379 YIIYTSGSTGDPKG
+3379 YVIYTSGSTGDPKG
-3393 VMINHGNVVRL
+3393 AMINHGNVERL
-3404 FKATERSFGFNRND
+3404 FKTTERSFGFNRND

-3431 VWEYLGALLY
+3431 VWECLGALLY

-3449 YWQSRSSRAF
+3449 YWQSRSSQAF

-3539 YRPVKRADWE
+3539 YRPVKRADLE

-3559 EDLQVYVLDEEMNP
+3559 EDLQVYVLDEGMNP
-3573 VPIGIK
+3573 VPIGVK

-3589 ARQYLGQ
+3589 ARQYLG
-3596 RELTGE
+3596 RAELTGE
-3602 RFVPDPFSRDAGR
+3602 RFVPDPFSREEGR

-3643 VRGFRIELEEI
+3643 VRGFRIELGEI
-3654 KSALMR
+3654 ESALMR
-3660 HSAVRDAAVMAR
+3660 HSAVRDAVVMVG
-3672 EDEPGDKRLVAYMVA
+3672 EGEPGDKRLVAYVVA
-3687 GDRTEITSRE
+3687 GDQPELTSRE

-3707 EYMVPAA
+3707 EYMAPAA

-3719 RLPLTANGKIDR
+3719 RMPLTANGKIDR

-3741 TEREYESPGSAVEEI
+3741 GEREYESPSSAVEEI
-3756 LAGIFADVLKVEQ
+3756 LTGIFADVLKVAQ
-3769 VGREESFFELG
+3769 VGKAEGFFELG

-3788 VISRVNAVFELDL
+3788 VISRVNAVFEMDL

-3814 VAEQVERALGER
+3814 VAEQVEMALGGR
-3826 RKPRTSE
+3826 RKPRKSE
-3833 IRRAERTGRLP
+3833 IRRAERTGQLP

-3850 RLWFLD
+3850 RLWFVD
-3856 QLDPGNAAYNM
+3856 QLEPGNAAYNM
-3867 TGAVRLAGPLDVM
+3867 TGAVRLAGPLDVT
-3880 ALQRSLSEIV
+3880 ALQRSLNEIV
-3890 RRHEVLRTSFVSE
+3890 RRHEVLRASFVSE
-3903 DGEPR
+3903 GGEPR

-3920 VKNLYYLPE
+3920 VKDLCHLPV
-3929 EERMKSARSI
+3929 EERMNSARSI
-3939 AGQEAQRGF
+3939 AGEEAQRGF

-3963 GAQEHLLVV
+3963 GAQGHVLVV

-3981 WSIDVLLRELAA
+3981 RSIDVLLRELAA
-3993 LYEAYSRGGESPLE
+3993 LYEAYSRGRESPLK

-4022 WLQGDVLEEQLRY
+4022 WLQGDALEEQLRY
-4035 WREQLYGLETLNL
+4035 WREQLDGLETLNL
-4048 PTDCSRPAVASFR
+4048 PTDYPRPAAASYR
-4061 GSTVP
+4061 GSVVP
-4066 ISISAEV
+4066 ISIPAEV

-4096 KVLLN
+4096 KLLLN

-4106 EDLAVGT
+4106 EDLAVGV

-4123 EGIIGFFVNNLVL
+4123 EGVIGFFVNNLVL

-4162 YQDLPFE
+4162 HQDLPFE
-4169 KLVEALQSE
+4169 KLVEALQSQ

-4186 FQIALVWQDLSAAPW
+4186 FQTALVWQDLPAAPL

-4214 SRVSKFDLTF
+4214 SKVSKFDLTF

-4233 TGSIEYNLDLF
+4233 TGAIEYNLDLF

-4275 RALQGQHNELISD
+4275 LALRGRHDELISD
-4288 FIQSLDAL
+4288 FIQSFDAL